1 MTIYNEKLPFSR
13 RSGLAD
19 PEMGWRI
26 FCATEGITG
35 YVMKLVRR
43 AAEISI
49 DEKREC
55 LDLEVL
61 SWGYDERL
69 SARAPDRVNPFACS
83 PDDLR
88 LVTTAI
94 RSLGLS
100 LSSLPIP
107 GQLVLAPLGDLD
119 GADECDSNHGARES
133 NRKPRHGAAQQG

>member
-61 SWGYDERL
+61 S
-69 SARAPDRVNPFACS
+69 
-83 PDDLR
+83 
-88 LVTTAI
+88 
-94 RSLGLS
+94 
-100 LSSLPIP
+100 
-107 GQLVLAPLGDLD
+107 
-119 GADECDSNHGARES
+119 
-133 NRKPRHGAAQQG
+133 